1 MKTTLYL
8 SAAALTLAVISF
20 SCSKSEGASADK
32 KNASIDSTSYPL
44 YAIKAQPLENVLRL
58 PAQFSAYE
66 EVSIYPKVTG
76 YIKKMNVDIGS
87 VVKEGE
93 IIMEMEAPEIEQN
106 ELAAHERFLKAQA
119 AFEASKDSYERL
131 LHASKTAGA
140 VSPNDLETAH
150 STMLSDKALCNSENA
165 SWKAMETL
173 KDYLIVKAPFDG
185 TITQRNIHPGAL
197 VTMGTKTD
205 GTPMLELQQI
215 SRLRL
220 QVKVPET
227 SATQLSPDEEVSF
240 TVEAL
245 PGKVFTGKIARQ
257 ANSLDEKY
265 RSEAVEIDVMNPE
278 KIFMPGMYAEILL
291 PVAGHSNALIVPQTA
306 VVTSTEKKYVVKVSG
321 HIASIVDVTT
331 GNENNGLVEIFG
343 KVATADSVIA
353 AAADNIKQGQY
364 INY

>member
-1 MKTTLYL
+1 MKTALYL
-8 SAAALTLAVISF
+8 PVTAILLAAASF
-20 SCSKSEGASADK
+20 SCSKSEGAAADK
-32 KNASIDSTSYPL
+32 KTASIDSTTHPL
-44 YAIKAQPLENVLRL
+44 YVIKAQAVKNVLRL

-66 EVSIYPKVTG
+66 AVSIFPKVNG

-93 IIMEMEAPEIEQN
+93 IIMEMEAPEIEEN
-106 ELAAHERFLKAQA
+106 ELAAHERFLKAEA
-119 AFEASKDSYERL
+119 AYDASKDSYDRL
-131 LHASKTAGA
+131 LRASKTAGA

-165 SWKAMETL
+165 SWKATETL
-173 KDYLIVKAPFDG
+173 KDYLIVRAPFDG

-197 VTMGTKTD
+197 VTVGTKTD
-205 GTPMLELQQI
+205 GVPMLELQQI

-227 SATQLSPDEEVSF
+227 YATQLNADQEVSF

-245 PGKVFTGKIARQ
+245 PGRLFTGKIARQ

-278 KIFMPGMYAEILL
+278 KLFMPGMYAEILL
-291 PVAGHSNALIVPQTA
+291 PVAGHTNALVVPQSA

-321 HIASIVDVTT
+321 HLARIVDVTT
-331 GNENNGLVEIFG
+331 GNENDGMIEVFG
-343 KVATADSVIA
+343 TLSANDSVIA
-353 AAADNIKQGQY
+353 AAGDNIKQGEY